1 MRSSV
6 NVSGGQ
12 RQPTGR
18 WPAWNC
24 AQAPDRCEGRIR
36 NAEDTGLRNL
46 PMHGSAQNQIW
57 CEIVALACELLA
69 SMQMLALAGATR

>member
-18 WPAWNC
+18 WPTWNC
-24 AQAPDRCEGRIR
+24 AQAPSRCEGRIR

-46 PMHGSAQNQIW
+46 PLHGSAQNQIW